1 MLWFILY
8 MGQNL
13 QDGKKVL
20 WMVIIKPHSET
31 CPVQTI
37 HPTDL
42 GLLPS
47 WKSIVCAPA
56 QRFPTFWDARKRVQE
71 RFPVSCYSRK
81 SEFVKLQCNPNDYIK
96 GRFGCP
102 KSYCYINLYPS
113 DDPWTLWHVSWAY
126 WSISWT
132 SFDGNIDI
140 LPTDHWTDLWLNIN
154 VSIKR
159 TPGNESIYQGNVSR
173 RRSRRSWRSRKSAW
187 GSRKVD

>member
-1 MLWFILY
+1 

-20 WMVIIKPHSET
+20 WVSLIKPHSESR
-31 CPVQTI
+31 PVQTI

-140 LPTDHWTDLWLNIN
+140 LPTDHWTNLWLNIN
-154 VSIKR
+154 ISIKR
-159 TPGNESIYQGNVSR
+159 SPGNEPIYQGNVSR

-187 GSRKVD
+187 GSRKVN